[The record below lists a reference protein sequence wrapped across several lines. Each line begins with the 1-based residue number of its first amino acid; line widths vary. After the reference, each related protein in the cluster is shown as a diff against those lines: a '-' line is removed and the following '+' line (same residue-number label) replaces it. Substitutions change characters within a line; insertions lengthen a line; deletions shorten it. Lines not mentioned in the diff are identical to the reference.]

1 METQTTTEA
10 KKTQPLILERVLA
23 GEVDV
28 ETGAVKLSQEV
39 APTLLVQ
46 ALLKRVNELTKEVE
60 RVSTPATDK
69 KDA

>member
-1 METQTTTEA
+1 MQTTNTTTTET

-23 GEVDV
+23 GEID

-46 ALLKRVNELTKEVE
+46 ALLKRVGELTKKLEE
-60 RVSTPATDK
+60 IEKAATPEAL
-69 KDA
+69 